1 MTLLDGAPPGGGEP
15 LALPHLDA
23 APAVGTALDDVNG
36 RIDRTAAYGT
46 QLRQVRTVARD
57 FRTAFAATGTP
68 DLVSTHD
75 LVSLP
80 YPTAFGLFR
89 SALTPAPYLCITNRM
104 LVVRWTEGERRRTL
118 LFEPSDYELGQ
129 GTHYFARLHAET
141 PAVVEDR
148 VVTRHGTVVQHL
160 AALGISPEEV
170 DYLAF
175 DHLHTQ
181 DVRRWVGTTAPQ
193 ADLSPDAPLAPL
205 FPNARLVV
213 QRAEL
218 EAMRDL
224 HPLQQ
229 QWYQPETYTDLRPE
243 ALAAVDGDVM
253 LGPGVAL
260 LATPGHTLGNQSL
273 VLNTSSG
280 IWAVSENA
288 LAAECL
294 VPEHSRIPGVRRSA
308 RRWGR
313 EVVLNSN
320 TPEALADQYGSIVLE
335 KSLVDPSQDDPRF
348 PQFLPSSEM
357 TPARWAVGANP
368 TFTHRAIRHT
378 T

>member
-1 MTLLDGAPPGGGEP
+1 MTTLDDPPI
-15 LALPHLDA
+15 ALPAFDA
-23 APAVGTALDDVNG
+23 APAVGTGIDGVND
-36 RIDRTAAYGT
+36 RIDRSAPYGA
-46 QLRQVRTVARD
+46 QLRGIRTVARD

-68 DLVSTHD
+68 DVVSTHD

-80 YPTAFGLFR
+80 YPTGFGLFR

-104 LVVRWTEGERRRTL
+104 LVIRWSDGDRLRTL
-118 LFEPSDYELGQ
+118 LFEPSDYELGE
-129 GTHYFARLHAET
+129 GTHYFARLHEET
-141 PAVVEDR
+141 PAFVEDR
-148 VVTRHGTVVQHL
+148 VVTRHGTVVSHL
-160 AALGISPEEV
+160 AALGIAPEEV

-181 DVRRWVGTTAPQ
+181 DVRRWIGTTTPQ
-193 ADLSPDAPLAPL
+193 ADLSPDAPVPPL

-213 QRAEL
+213 QRTEL

-229 QWYQPETYTDLRPE
+229 QWYQPATFTDLRPE
-243 ALAAVDGDVM
+243 GLAAVVGDVV
-253 LGPGVAL
+253 LGLGVAL
-260 LATPGHTLGNQSL
+260 LATPGHAVGNQSL
-273 VLNTSSG
+273 VLNTSTG

-308 RRWGR
+308 QRWGR

-335 KSLVDPSQDDPRF
+335 KSLVDVAQADPRF
-348 PQFLPSSEM
+348 PQFLASSEM
-357 TPARWAVGANP
+357 TPARWALGATP
-368 TFTHRAIRHT
+368 TFTHRAIRHIR
-378 T
+378 